1 MRLLATALLLLLGL
15 VTHGLEAAKT
25 TAKTNSSSATSES
38 ASTSSN
44 SGSIDVATADS
55 TTFRLVNLYNCN
67 TTITQSVQLFY
78 TRNRNIF
85 DTCVTESGYQIFPYS
100 GTVPTAANTAGMVDS
115 AACMAAITA
124 GVMLGLPPCAIGE
137 MPIKASVETLL
148 KISVDMGNGAD
159 APTPEQFHSVLAWRR
174 DVDLAYEA
182 GVPYDG
188 NSTLYAE
195 FTKALKYALLTTN
208 VTVSS
213 SLVISTGSSSGSDGD
228 ATLTFSSAGSSFKDS
243 VGTVTGDDSTSSS
256 SSDAGTSATAKSS
269 SALRP
274 QLATL
279 FMPLAA
285 VAMAAMAL

>member
-1 MRLLATALLLLLGL
+1 MRLLAMAMLLLGL
-15 VTHGLEAAKT
+15 VTHSRGLEAAK
-25 TAKTNSSSATSES
+25 ANSSSTSES
-38 ASTSSN
+38 ASISSTSS

-55 TTFRLVNLYNCN
+55 TTFRLVGLYNCN
-67 TTITQSVQLFY
+67 TTITESVQLFY

-100 GTVPTAANTAGMVDS
+100 GTVPTATNTAGMVGS
-115 AACMAAITA
+115 TACMAAITA
-124 GVMLGLPPCAIGE
+124 AVMLGLPPCAIGE

-213 SLVISTGSSSGSDGD
+213 SLVISTGGSSGSDD
-228 ATLTFSSAGSSFKDS
+228 TATITFSNAGSSLRDS
-243 VGTVTGDDSTSSS
+243 AGTVTSDDSTSSS
-256 SSDAGTSATAKSS
+256 SSDAGTPATAKSS
-269 SALRP
+269 NALRP
-274 QLATL
+274 QLTTL
-279 FMPLAA
+279 CMAFLTVA
-285 VAMAAMAL
+285 VAVMAL